1 VLVISVLVVEDDTRL
16 RDLLDVVVRRCG
28 LTCHSISFG
37 DVALEA
43 IRTEKY
49 SVVLLDLML
58 PRMTGFDVLRSLLAT
73 HPHLLRR
80 IIVITALSQAA
91 IDREF
96 DAQSL
101 VWGIVR
107 KPFDVGQLTQLIDAC
122 YRFHTTKWPDRAE
135 LSHWLADRANA
146 AGAQAALIAV
156 TAGEPNLQ
164 VAAAHGFRARLVK
177 KNFPMPIAAGYPICV
192 AARIGRAV
200 WLASVA
206 ADNEYPLCAIWTERR
221 SKAIAT
227 VPLRRHGVV
236 AGAIGWSFPEPQTFD
251 HKQRAFLLE
260 AASDCAA
267 MLPATSSGY
276 LQIS

>member
-1 VLVISVLVVEDDTRL
+1 MSVLVVEDDARL

-28 LTCHSISFG
+28 LTCHSVTFG
-37 DVALEA
+37 DIALDA

-49 SVVLLDLML
+49 SVVLLDLMP

-91 IDREF
+91 IDRQF

-107 KPFDVGQLTQLIDAC
+107 KPFDVGHLMQLIDAC

-135 LSHWLADRANA
+135 LSHWLADRTKA

-164 VAAAHGFRARLVK
+164 IVAAHGFRARLVK
-177 KNFPMPIAAGYPICV
+177 KNFPLPIAAGYPICV
-192 AARIGRAV
+192 AVRSGRPV

-206 ADNEYPLCAIWTERR
+206 ADMGYPLCSIWTE
-221 SKAIAT
+221 SGSNAIAT
-227 VPLRRHGVV
+227 VPLRSHGVV
-236 AGAIGWSFPEPQTFD
+236 AGAIGWSFPQPQPFD

-267 MLPATSSGY
+267 
-276 LQIS
+276 